1 VTVSVQSSAMGR
13 VRSGA
18 DVFLTVFPG
27 GSALAGVQEQVSGGG
42 ANVLHSPN
50 EAAKRLIQV

>member
-1 VTVSVQSSAMGR
+1 VTVRVQSSAMGR
-13 VRSGA
+13 VRSEA

-42 ANVLHSPN
+42 QMSYIRRMKQRSV
-50 EAAKRLIQV
+50 

>member
-1 VTVSVQSSAMGR
+1 MGR

-27 GSALAGVQEQVSGGG
+27 GSALAGAQEQVSGG

>member
-1 VTVSVQSSAMGR
+1 MGR